1 MHIQQSI
8 KVYASSKEIFDYLLD
23 VENRKNYI
31 PALEEVIMLDPFPI
45 KKGSRYIEVA
55 EIAGRKLETTYQVIA
70 LEKNKRLSAKTLK
83 SIFPIQAN
91 LFLEEKEKA
100 TVLSIELDFQL
111 KGIFKLAS
119 GIIKGIVN
127 QQAKEILKKIKQNL
141 EVGLLT

>member
-1 MHIQQSI
+1 
-8 KVYASSKEIFDYLLD
+8 
-23 VENRKNYI
+23 
-31 PALEEVIMLDPFPI
+31 MLDPLPI

-91 LFLEEKEKA
+91 LSLTEKEKH

-111 KGIFKLAS
+111 KGIFQLAS
-119 GIIKGIVN
+119 GIVKGIVN
-127 QQAKEILKKIKQNL
+127 QQAKEILTKIKQNL
-141 EVGLLT
+141 EPNSWI